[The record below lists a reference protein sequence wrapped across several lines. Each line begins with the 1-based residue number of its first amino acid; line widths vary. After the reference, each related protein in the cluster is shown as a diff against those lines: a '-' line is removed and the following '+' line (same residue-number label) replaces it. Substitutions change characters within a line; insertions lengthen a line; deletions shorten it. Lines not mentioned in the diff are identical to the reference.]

1 MQRLTPLKNHQQ
13 EIQLIINRTV
23 IAFIVITC
31 SILLLMGR
39 LIYLQVYKHN
49 LYITLSTK
57 NWLDLVPIEPTRGL
71 IYDRNQVLLA
81 ENIPVFSLD
90 VIPMQ
95 ATNLATTLLQLN
107 KIITLSENDMIQ
119 FNKQLKQHLRFDEIP
134 LKLRLTEDEVNRF
147 AENQHQFPGVVI
159 KARLMR
165 HYPYEKSFSHVIGY
179 MGRIN
184 TQELQ
189 EIDTTN
195 YSASYYIGK
204 LGIEKYYEEEL
215 HGNVG
220 YQQVENDAH
229 GKTVRVLKEIKSN
242 PGRNIYLTLDIGLQ
256 LAAEKALHGR
266 RGAIV
271 AIQPATGQV
280 LAMVSEPGYDP
291 NQFVLGMSQS
301 NYQSLQQSQDRPL
314 YNRALRG
321 LYPLASTIKPYLA
334 LAGLESGIITPTD
347 TIYDP
352 GWFQLRNHTHRFHDW
367 VRYGHGMVDL
377 NKAIISS
384 CDVYFYHLANK
395 MGIHRM
401 DAILTQFGFGRLTG
415 IDLEEEIAG
424 ILASPE
430 WKQQTKGDARMPL

>member
-119 FNKQLKQHLRFDEIP
+119 FNKQLKQHRRFDEIP

-204 LGIEKYYEEEL
+204 LGIEKYYEE
-215 HGNVG
+215 
-220 YQQVENDAH
+220 
-229 GKTVRVLKEIKSN
+229 
-242 PGRNIYLTLDIGLQ
+242 
-256 LAAEKALHGR
+256 ALHGR

-301 NYQSLQQSQDRPL
+301 NYQTLQQSQDRPL

-321 LYPLASTIKPYLA
+321 
-334 LAGLESGIITPTD
+334 
-347 TIYDP
+347 
-352 GWFQLRNHTHRFHDW
+352 
-367 VRYGHGMVDL
+367 
-377 NKAIISS
+377 
-384 CDVYFYHLANK
+384 
-395 MGIHRM
+395 
-401 DAILTQFGFGRLTG
+401 
-415 IDLEEEIAG
+415 
-424 ILASPE
+424 
-430 WKQQTKGDARMPL
+430 